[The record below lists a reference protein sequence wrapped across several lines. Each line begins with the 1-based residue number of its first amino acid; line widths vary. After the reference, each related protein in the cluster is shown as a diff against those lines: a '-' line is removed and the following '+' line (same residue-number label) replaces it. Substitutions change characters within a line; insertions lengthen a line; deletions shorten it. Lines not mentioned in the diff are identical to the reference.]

1 MNAHQKRV
9 KVLARI
15 VIAVL
20 MTAGMSFVP
29 VDGAL
34 RLVLYL
40 VPYLAAGYDV
50 LLEALEGIRE
60 REIFDECFL
69 MAVATIGALVLGE
82 YSEACAVMILYQV
95 GEMFGDYAS
104 DRSRETI
111 ASLMDIRPD
120 YANVE
125 REGVI
130 ERVSPSGVE
139 KGSVILVRPGEKIP
153 IDGVIL
159 EGHSAIDTK
168 ALTGESLPKDVA
180 EGEEVLS
187 GCVNMSA
194 VLRVRTTREFSDSAV
209 SKILALVEHSQSRK
223 AKAEKFIT
231 KFARVYTPAVCACA
245 LLLVIV
251 PALINPQ
258 DFSVW
263 LYRALT
269 FLVISCPCALV
280 ISIPLAF
287 FCAVGG
293 AGRAG
298 ILVKGGN
305 FLESLAKVSC
315 FAFDKTGT
323 LTRGV
328 FEVVAVHPEIRDE
341 NSLLHL
347 AAHVEQYSLHP
358 AAEALRRA
366 FPLEGKEDSCVVS
379 DVEEIAGLGVR
390 AKVNGEVV
398 CVGSSRLM
406 EEAGASWHPCT
417 KSSGTVIHIAID
429 GVYAGHVVISD
440 VVKPSSR
447 EAVRALKCEGVGRI
461 AMLTGDTEASAREAA
476 KSVGIDEVYSELL
489 PGDKAAKVEEFA
501 RSGVTA
507 FVGDGLNDAP
517 VLALADVGVAMGALG
532 SDAAIEAADVVIM
545 NDDPL
550 KAALA
555 VKISRKCMRIVKQ
568 NIAFSIGVKVLCMV
582 LGAVGLAGMWG
593 AVFADVGV
601 MVLAVINSVR
611 AMFTDKG

>member
-1 MNAHQKRV
+1 MNEQGELKG
-9 KVLARI
+9 LARI
-15 VIAVL
+15 VVAVL
-20 MTAGMSFVP
+20 MTAGMSYVP
-29 VDGAL
+29 VEGTARFL
-34 RLVLYL
+34 LYL
-40 VPYLAAGYDV
+40 VPYLVAGYDV
-50 LLEALEGIRE
+50 LLEALDGIRE

-69 MAVATIGALVLGE
+69 MAIATIGALVLGE

-95 GEMFGDYAS
+95 GELFGDYAS

-139 KGSVILVRPGEKIP
+139 KGSVILVKPGEKIP
-153 IDGVIL
+153 IDGVII

-168 ALTGESLPKDVA
+168 ALTGESLPKDVVA
-180 EGEEVLS
+180 GDEVLS
-187 GCVNMSA
+187 GCVNMSS
-194 VLRVRTTREFSDSAV
+194 VLRVKTSREFSDSAV
-209 SKILALVEHSQSRK
+209 SKILELVEHSQSRK

-231 KFARVYTPAVCACA
+231 KFARVYTPAVCGCA
-245 LLLVIV
+245 LLLAII
-251 PALINPQ
+251 PTLLNPQ
-258 DFSVW
+258 EFSVW
-263 LYRALT
+263 VYRALT

-287 FCAVGG
+287 FAAVGG

-305 FLESLAKVSC
+305 FLEALSRVSC

-328 FEVVAVHPEIRDE
+328 FEVVAVHPDIRDK
-341 NSLLHL
+341 NTLLHL

-366 FPLEGKEDSCVVS
+366 FPLSGEADGCVVS
-379 DVEEIAGLGVR
+379 DVEELAGLGVR

-417 KSSGTVIHIAID
+417 RTSGTVIHIAID

-447 EAVRALKCEGVGRI
+447 EAVSALKGAGVGRI
-461 AMLTGDTEASAREAA
+461 AMLTGDTDASARAA
-476 KSVGIDEVYSELL
+476 AESVGIEEVYSELL
-489 PGDKAAKVEEFA
+489 PVDKAAKVEEFS

-517 VLALADVGVAMGALG
+517 VLALADVGIAMGALG

-555 VKISRKCMRIVKQ
+555 VRISRKCMGIVRQ
-568 NIAFSIGVKVLCMV
+568 NIAFSIGVKVLCML
-582 LGAVGLAGMWG
+582 LGAVGLAGMWA

-601 MVLAVINSVR
+601 MVLAVINAVR
-611 AMFTDKG
+611 AMVIYPD

>member
-1 MNAHQKRV
+1 MNKRV
-9 KVLARI
+9 KVLARVI
-15 VIAVL
+15 IAVL
-20 MTAGMSFVP
+20 MTAGASFVP
-29 VDGAL
+29 VEGVA
-34 RLVLYL
+34 RLAVYL
-40 VPYLAAGYDV
+40 VPYLVAGYDV

-69 MAVATIGALVLGE
+69 MAAATIGALALGE
-82 YSEACAVMILYQV
+82 YSEACAVMILYQI
-95 GEMFGDYAS
+95 GELFGDYAS

-130 ERVSPSGVE
+130 ERVSPSEVV

-180 EGEEVLS
+180 TGDEVLS

-223 AKAEKFIT
+223 AKTEKFIT
-231 KFARVYTPAVCACA
+231 KFARVYTPAVCGCA

-251 PALINPQ
+251 PTLINPQ

-280 ISIPLAF
+280 ISVPLAF

-305 FLESLAKVSC
+305 FLESLARVSC

-341 NSLLHL
+341 RSLLHL

-366 FPLEGKEDSCVVS
+366 FPVDGCAGSCVVS

-429 GVYAGHVVISD
+429 GIYAGHVVISD

-447 EAVRALKCEGVGRI
+447 EAVSALKCEGVGRI
-461 AMLTGDTEASAREAA
+461 AMLTGDTEASALEAA
-476 KSVGIDEVYSELL
+476 KSVGIEEVYSELL
-489 PGDKAAKVEEFA
+489 PGDKAAKVEEFS

-555 VKISRKCMRIVKQ
+555 VRISRKCMGIVRQ
-568 NIAFSIGVKVLCMV
+568 NIAFTLGVKVLCMV

-601 MVLAVINSVR
+601 MVLAVINSVQ
-611 AMFTDKG
+611 AMVRYPD